1 MTERR
6 GGPRAWRRRLL
17 AVAVVTA
24 AASAACG
31 GTSGPAVAPPEVDA
45 RSVRPQGVGVL
56 GGSLDVTLA
65 LRNLNPFPLLGESVV
80 LGFEAEGMPVGSSS
94 VQRPYRLPTDSVVE
108 LVVPVRFEWA
118 GTGEALR
125 RGLAYGEL
133 AYRIRGELGVIV
145 EGRRVRVPFTRDG
158 RVTVLQGLGR

>member
-1 MTERR
+1 MT
-6 GGPRAWRRRLL
+6 GGGVVGRARWRQLL
-17 AVAVVTA
+17 AAAVVGV
-24 AASAACG
+24 AACG
-31 GTSGPAVAPPEVDA
+31 GTSGPAVAAPEVNA
-45 RSVRPQGVGVL
+45 KSVRPQGVGVL

-80 LGFEAEGMPVGSSS
+80 LGFEAEGVRVGSST
-94 VQRPYRLPTDSVVE
+94 VQLPYRLPTDSVVE
-108 LVVPVRFEWA
+108 LTVPVRFEWA
-118 GTGEALR
+118 GAGEALR

-145 EGRRVRVPFTRDG
+145 EGRRARVPFTRDG